1 MIHKLE
7 LSDKNFKIAILSML
21 NKLEEKM
28 NKTDKKSTSVE
39 NLNIGKE
46 SNGHLEMQV
55 ETSAIKS

>member
-1 MIHKLE
+1 
-7 LSDKNFKIAILSML
+7 ML

-39 NLNIGKE
+39 NLNLGKE

>member
-28 NKTDKKSTSVE
+28 NKTDKKSTSV
-39 NLNIGKE
+39 GKFK
-46 SNGHLEMQV
+46 SRKR
-55 ETSAIKS
+55 IKWAFRNAS